1 LSFSRPEQ
9 EDGTRSLRRGSP
21 RPLAYSELLS
31 DRPYDDP
38 SVQELKKKALERV
51 PFEDLTAEEHS
62 VLAQAWYRVRGVP
75 TFIHGFAGITS
86 FQLADWSREQL
97 AASYVIP
104 YFAHEVGAQEPI
116 TFEQWIEA
124 EPIRSLEPG
133 HARYATSGA
142 PRSAQGEPLLVGRLA
157 GLPTLLDGYHRA
169 VRFWKRAAPT
179 ATLLVYVPC
188 VEVARTTR

>member
-1 LSFSRPEQ
+1 MEPLVSAEQ
-9 EDGTRSLRRGSP
+9 VRARW
-21 RPLAYSELLS
+21 AYSELLS

-51 PFEDLTAEEHS
+51 PFEDLNAEEHG

-104 YFAHEVGAQEPI
+104 YFAHEVGAQEPK
-116 TFEQWIEA
+116 
-124 EPIRSLEPG
+124 S
-133 HARYATSGA
+133 SGS
-142 PRSAQGEPLLVGRLA
+142 RLSRLDHLNQGTLAMQHPALLALRKVSHL
-157 GLPTLLDGYHRA
+157 
-169 VRFWKRAAPT
+169 
-179 ATLLVYVPC
+179 
-188 VEVARTTR
+188 

>member
-1 LSFSRPEQ
+1 MEPVVSAEEVRA
-9 EDGTRSLRRGSP
+9 RW
-21 RPLAYSELLS
+21 AYSELLS

-51 PFEDLTAEEHS
+51 PFEYLTAEEHG

-104 YFAHEVGAQEPI
+104 YFGLAGGRGAQGQMTME
-116 TFEQWIEA
+116 T
-124 EPIRSLEPG
+124 
-133 HARYATSGA
+133 TSNPPFA
-142 PRSAQGEPLLVGRLA
+142 
-157 GLPTLLDGYHRA
+157 
-169 VRFWKRAAPT
+169 T
-179 ATLLVYVPC
+179 AT
-188 VEVARTTR
+188 

>member
-1 LSFSRPEQ
+1 MEPVVSAEEVRA
-9 EDGTRSLRRGSP
+9 RW
-21 RPLAYSELLS
+21 AYSELLS

-51 PFEDLTAEEHS
+51 PFEDLNAEEYG

-104 YFAHEVGAQEPI
+104 YFAHEVGDQEPI

-133 HARYATSGA
+133 HARYAASGA

-188 VEVARTTR
+188 AEVARTTR

>member
-1 LSFSRPEQ
+1 M
-9 EDGTRSLRRGSP
+9 
-21 RPLAYSELLS
+21 
-31 DRPYDDP
+31 
-38 SVQELKKKALERV
+38 V
-51 PFEDLTAEEHS
+51 
-62 VLAQAWYRVRGVP
+62 RVRGVP

-97 AASYVIP
+97 DASYVIP

-116 TFEQWIEA
+116 TFEQRIEA

-157 GLPTLLDGYHRA
+157 GLPTLLDGYRA
-169 VRFWKRAAPT
+169 LKWPGRPAESAQTLWRAS
-179 ATLLVYVPC
+179 PC
-188 VEVARTTR
+188 RGSRCSGSNDNGDDK

>member
-1 LSFSRPEQ
+1 MEPVVSAEEVRA
-9 EDGTRSLRRGSP
+9 RW
-21 RPLAYSELLS
+21 AYSELLS

-51 PFEDLTAEEHS
+51 PFEYLTAEEHG

-116 TFEQWIEA
+116 TFEKWIEA
-124 EPIRSLEPG
+124 EPIRSLEPEG
-133 HARYATSGA
+133 T
-142 PRSAQGEPLLVGRLA
+142 LA
-157 GLPTLLDGYHRA
+157 MQHPALFVLRKVSH
-169 VRFWKRAAPT
+169 F
-179 ATLLVYVPC
+179 
-188 VEVARTTR
+188 

>member
-1 LSFSRPEQ
+1 MQ
-9 EDGTRSLRRGSP
+9 RGSP
-21 RPLAYSELLS
+21 TSARWAYSELLS

-51 PFEDLTAEEHS
+51 PFKDLNAEEHG

-86 FQLADWSREQL
+86 FQLADWSREQI

-157 GLPTLLDGYHRA
+157 GLPTLSTAIIAPCGSGKGPRPLR
-169 VRFWKRAAPT
+169 RFWYMYRALKWPGRPAES
-179 ATLLVYVPC
+179 AKTLGLPQV
-188 VEVARTTR
+188 T